1 MPATQPAS
9 GGPVGC
15 KVSPVGGKIVM
26 SDSSSL
32 DTRPSLLLRLRDA
45 RDAAAWET
53 FVDTYGPL
61 VYGYCRGKGLQ
72 EADAAD
78 VTQDVLG
85 EVARS
90 MPAFRY
96 DPGRGRFRGWL
107 GTLTR
112 RRLARF
118 LDGRQRRVPT
128 SAGDEGLA
136 DVAGPEEDPE
146 WTTAFHQAV
155 LQAALQRVRLHFE
168 SPTWAAFERTW
179 IEDRPPAAVAAE
191 LGIPLETVYVAKSRV
206 LKALREK
213 ILELSE
219 DLPLAG
225 PAG

>member
-1 MPATQPAS
+1 
-9 GGPVGC
+9 
-15 KVSPVGGKIVM
+15 M

-45 RDAAAWET
+45 RDAEAWET

-61 VYGYCRGKGLQ
+61 VYGYCRRKALQ

-78 VTQDVLG
+78 VTQEVLG
-85 EVARS
+85 EVARA

-112 RRLARF
+112 RRLSRF
-118 LDGRQRRVPT
+118 LDARQRLAAG
-128 SAGDEGLA
+128 SAGDAGLA
-136 DVAGPEEDPE
+136 EVAGSEDDPE

-155 LQAALQRVRLHFE
+155 LQAALQRVRPHFE
-168 SPTWAAFERTW
+168 PATWTAFERTW
-179 IEDRPPAAVAAE
+179 LEDRPPAEVAAE
-191 LGIPLETVYVAKSRV
+191 LGMLLETVYVAKSRV

-213 ILELSE
+213 IVELSE

>member
-1 MPATQPAS
+1 
-9 GGPVGC
+9 
-15 KVSPVGGKIVM
+15 M
-26 SDSSSL
+26 SDPSSL

-45 RDAAAWET
+45 RDADAWET

-61 VYGYCRGKGLQ
+61 VYGYCRRKALQ

-78 VTQDVLG
+78 VTQEVLG
-85 EVARS
+85 EVARCI
-90 MPAFRY
+90 PAFRY
-96 DPGRGRFRGWL
+96 DPERGRFRAWL

-118 LDGRQRRVPT
+118 LDSRQRRGPG
-128 SAGDEGLA
+128 SASAHGLT
-136 DVAGPEEDPE
+136 DVAGPEDDPE

-155 LQAALQRVRLHFE
+155 LQAALQRVRSHFE
-168 SPTWAAFERTW
+168 PTTWSAFERTW
-179 IEDRPPAAVAAE
+179 LEDRPPAEVAAE

-219 DLPLAG
+219 DLPLG
-225 PAG
+225 GSVG